1 MGEMI
6 LSDIL
11 VFAGT
16 MAALG
21 CLTGIIVT
29 YLKRGSRQI
38 VGRDVTA
45 RLEDIVE
52 RLTRLETSADATAL
66 EVERISEGQRF
77 TTKLLAD
84 RNGVSTFAD
93 RPRGGSTTP
102 H

>member
-1 MGEMI
+1 MGEKI

-11 VFAGT
+11 VFAGLMT
-16 MAALG
+16 ILG
-21 CLTGIIVT
+21 CTTGIIVT
-29 YLKRGSRQI
+29 YLKRGPRQLQSRELT
-38 VGRDVTA
+38 GRLD
-45 RLEDIVE
+45 EIVE
-52 RLTRLETSADATAL
+52 RLSRLENSVETTAL

-84 RNGVSTFAD
+84 RNGAAAFAD